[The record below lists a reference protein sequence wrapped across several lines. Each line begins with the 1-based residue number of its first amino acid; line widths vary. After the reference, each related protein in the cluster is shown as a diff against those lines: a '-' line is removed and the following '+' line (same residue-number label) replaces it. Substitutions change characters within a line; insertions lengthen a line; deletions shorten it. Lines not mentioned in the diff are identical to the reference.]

1 MGESDATP
9 GYPVGK
15 SDRGLLAKYE
25 YLQIVLSL
33 YPTLFSLDEKNC
45 GRHRRREELLKK
57 KAMRERDAAHGIHQ
71 LVLVHGH
78 ERAREMVPERQRLL
92 VDIAAEVLAD
102 ERQNIGISYTG
113 FCLTSL
119 PHKRLPDDRAWQ
131 KHGHRV
137 TLLVEPGRLKTTKG
151 EMRLYGVPYGARARM
166 ILLYLQT
173 QAVRT
178 NSPQVALGRS
188 MRHWMERMG
197 LAVGGETARSL
208 REQSARISACTLKFF
223 WEGDDDNARGFKRGA
238 IVDSGLQFA
247 AGDGAQGSLWEDQVT
262 LDPIFYKALRDHPV
276 PLQEAAIRQ
285 LRDRSMSLDLY
296 VWLAWRLHTIAKPT
310 PISWAAIHTQF
321 GAGFDKLFHFK
332 PRFGEALAAAVAAYP
347 EARVELEE
355 KKGITLYPSRPP
367 VARLTSPALS
377 GGLTG
382 AIA

>member
-1 MGESDATP
+1 
-9 GYPVGK
+9 
-15 SDRGLLAKYE
+15 
-25 YLQIVLSL
+25 
-33 YPTLFSLDEKNC
+33 
-45 GRHRRREELLKK
+45 
-57 KAMRERDAAHGIHQ
+57 MRERDAAHGIHQ

-78 ERAREMVPERQRLL
+78 ERAREMVPEKQRLL

-119 PHKRLPDDRAWQ
+119 PHKRLPDEQAWQ

-137 TLLVEPGRLKTTKG
+137 TLLVEPGRLKTAKG
-151 EMRLYGVPYGARARM
+151 DMRLYGVPYGARARM

-178 NSPQVALGRS
+178 GTPEVALGRS
-188 MRHWMERMG
+188 MRNWMERMG

-208 REQSARISACTLKFF
+208 REQSARISACALKFF
-223 WEGDDDNARGFKRGA
+223 WEGDDENTRGFKRGA

-247 AGDGAQGSLWEDQVT
+247 AHDNAQGSLWEDQVT
-262 LDPIFYKALRDHPV
+262 LDPVFYKALRDHPV

-296 VWLAWRLHTIAKPT
+296 VWLAWRLYTLTKLT
-310 PISWAAIHTQF
+310 PISWTAIHAQF

-332 PRFGEALAAAVAAYP
+332 PRFSEALAAAVVAYP
-347 EARVELEE
+347 EARVELGE
-355 KKGITLYPSRPP
+355 KGIVLHPSKPP
-367 VARLTSPALS
+367 VARLAPAIS
-377 GGLTG
+377 AG
-382 AIA
+382 

>member
-1 MGESDATP
+1 MGDI
-9 GYPVGK
+9 
-15 SDRGLLAKYE
+15 
-25 YLQIVLSL
+25 Q
-33 YPTLFSLDEKNC
+33 DED
-45 GRHRRREELLKK
+45 LLKK
-57 KAMRERDAAHGIHQ
+57 RAMREGDAAHGVHQ

-78 ERAREMVPERQRLL
+78 ERARQMVPEKQRLL
-92 VDIAAEVLAD
+92 VDIAAKVMAD
-102 ERQNIGISYTG
+102 ERQDIGISYTG

-119 PHKRLPDDRAWQ
+119 PHKRLPDERAWQ

-137 TLLVEPGRLKTTKG
+137 TLLVEPGRLKTAKG
-151 EMRLYGVPYGARARM
+151 NVKLYGVPYGARARM

-178 NSPQVALGRS
+178 GSPQVALGRS
-188 MRHWMERMG
+188 MRNWMERMG

-223 WEGDDDNARGFKRGA
+223 WEDGEDGGRGFKRGA

-247 AGDGAQGSLWEDQVT
+247 VADSAQGTLWEDQVT
-262 LDPIFYKALRDHPV
+262 LDPVFYKALRDHPV

-296 VWLAWRLHTIAKPT
+296 VWLAWRLHTLTKLT
-310 PISWAAIHTQF
+310 PISWTAVHAQF

-332 PRFGEALAAAVAAYP
+332 PRFTEALAAAVAAYP
-347 EARVELEE
+347 EARVELDE
-355 KKGITLYPSRPP
+355 KGVVLHPSRPP
-367 VARLTSPALS
+367 VARLTSPAFLS
-377 GGLTG
+377 GCQ